1 MTPSPVKYPIPV
13 ECYILVIFGL
23 INYHVFLLKYIAK
36 SSQGCRPR
44 HVNRGDISNYHYLI
58 VNGATFQSIKNSCPF
73 FFTYLFVHLNRI
85 APISFNNFSIYY
97 LKSLLL
103 AYHNRI
109 SSVGIAR
116 PEWVTTTA
124 AATLATTTTTSC
136 RPDRVKV
143 DRNWCKQISGLTK
156 TRPERCAI

>member
-1 MTPSPVKYPIPV
+1 MYNIGSIF
-13 ECYILVIFGL
+13 ILGSYLTWNKADIGL
-23 INYHVFLLKYIAK
+23 ISCFFLDA
-36 SSQGCRPR
+36 
-44 HVNRGDISNYHYLI
+44 V
-58 VNGATFQSIKNSCPF
+58 KNSWPF
-73 FFTYLFVHLNRI
+73 IFTYLFVHLNRI
-85 APISFNNFSIYY
+85 TPISLNKFSIYY

-156 TRPERCAI
+156 TRPERCAILLNTNSQVYTPVKLFIKKYWDFQNLLY